1 MIQQITIKNF
11 AIIDDLV
18 IDFKKDMNIFTGETG
33 AGKSIIIDAL
43 GLLTGERA
51 NASMVRHGS
60 SKAMVEGVF
69 SLSSEAVKDFE
80 LEDYV
85 EDGQLIIRKEIDTDG
100 RSIIK
105 LNGKTTSI
113 STIKTITSNI
123 IDIHSQQDNQYLLN
137 KNYHL
142 LLLDNYGKNELK
154 DTKEEYAKVYKE
166 YQNSLKELDNLKKIM
181 VDDKRLEFMKFEV
194 EEIEAAKLKENELED
209 LTLEQKRIQEY
220 ENLNSKY
227 KVIEEVF
234 SGENNVIGQLYTA
247 KKALDSLAKDPVFNK
262 FLAPYDNAYIQM
274 DEVFKDIKN
283 EFEKIAVDEF
293 RLNEIQTR
301 IYEITKLKRKYGQTT
316 NDILMYRDKL
326 AETIKDLE
334 NVELN
339 ISKINF
345 KIESSLKQ
353 LRAIGSKLEILRDKV
368 FKQLGQ
374 EVKVQLKDL
383 FLENAEI
390 GLSKTNKESPDK
402 NGLIDYE
409 FIVSLNPGSP
419 LKPLIKV
426 ASGGEMGRLMLGL
439 KVIFNKHFNISTSI
453 FDEIDVGISGK
464 IARAVGLK
472 MQTLAESMQIIVI
485 THIPQVASLGKNHFI
500 VEKKIANNN
509 TSTEVRILNSKERIV
524 EIAKMVSGGK
534 VPTESALANAKE
546 LINEQTNN

>member
-69 SLSSEAVKDFE
+69 SLTSEAVKDFE
-80 LEDYV
+80 LDEYV

-113 STIKTITSNI
+113 STIKSITSNI

-142 LLLDNYGKNELK
+142 LLLDNYGKVELK
-154 DTKEEYAKVYKE
+154 NAKEEYAKVFKE
-166 YQNSLKELDNLKKIM
+166 YQSAIKELDNLKKIM
-181 VDDKRLEFMKFEV
+181 VDDKRLEFMKFEL
-194 EEIEAAKLKENELED
+194 EEIEAGKLKENELEN

-247 KKALDSLAKDPVFNK
+247 KKALEGLSKDPLFNK
-262 FLAPYDNAYIQM
+262 FLAPYDNAYIQI

-283 EFEKIAVDEF
+283 EFDKIAVDEF

-316 NDILMYRDKL
+316 NDILKYRDKL
-326 AETIKDLE
+326 TASIRELE

-339 ISKINF
+339 ISKVNS
-345 KIESSLKQ
+345 KIQASLIQ
-353 LRAIGSKLEILRDKV
+353 LKVLGGKLETLRDKV
-368 FKQLGQ
+368 FKRLGQ
-374 EVKVQLKDL
+374 EVKIQLKDL

-390 GLSKTNKESPDK
+390 GISKVNKELPDK
-402 NGLIDYE
+402 SGLIDYE

-472 MQTLAESMQIIVI
+472 MQTLSESMQIIVI

-500 VEKKIANNN
+500 VEKKVANNN
-509 TSTEVRILNSKERIV
+509 TSTEVRILSIKERIV

-534 VPTESALANAKE
+534 VPSESALANAKE

>member
-1 MIQQITIKNF
+1 
-11 AIIDDLV
+11 
-18 IDFKKDMNIFTGETG
+18 
-33 AGKSIIIDAL
+33 
-43 GLLTGERA
+43 
-51 NASMVRHGS
+51 MVRHGS

-166 YQNSLKELDNLKKIM
+166 YQYSLKELDNLKKIM

>member
-51 NASMVRHGS
+51 NASMIRYGS
-60 SKAMVEGVF
+60 TKAMIEGVF
-69 SLSSEAVKDFE
+69 VLADEVINTFE
-80 LEDYV
+80 LGDYI
-85 EDGQLIIRKEIDTDG
+85 EDGMMVIRKEIDTDG
-100 RSIIK
+100 RSILK
-105 LNGKTTSI
+105 VNGRTTSI
-113 STIKTITSNI
+113 STVRNITSNI

-142 LLLDNYGKNELK
+142 LLLDNYGKNSLK
-154 DTKEEYAKVYKE
+154 ETKDEYSKLFKE
-166 YQNSLKELDNLKKIM
+166 YQLALKELDNLKSIM
-181 VDDKRLEFMKFEV
+181 VDDKRLEFMKFEL
-194 EEIEAAKLKENELED
+194 EEINNAKLKDNELED

-227 KVIEEVF
+227 KVIQEVF
-234 SGENNVIGQLYTA
+234 TGDNNVLGQLYTA
-247 KKALDSLAKDPVFNK
+247 KKALDGLAKDPLFANFVST
-262 FLAPYDNAYIQM
+262 YDNAYIQI

-293 RLNEIQTR
+293 RLNEIQLR
-301 IYEITKLKRKYGQTT
+301 IFEINKLKRKYGQTT
-316 NDILMYRDKL
+316 NDILSYRDKL
-326 AETIKDLE
+326 EISIKELD

-339 ISKINF
+339 ITKVNNKINTLI
-345 KIESSLKQ
+345 KDLKT
-353 LRAIGSKLEILRDKV
+353 IGLKLEGLRDKV
-368 FKQLGQ
+368 FATLAS
-374 EVKVQLKDL
+374 EVKTQLKDL
-383 FLENAEI
+383 YLENAEVGI
-390 GLSKTNKESPDK
+390 SKVNKEIPDK
-402 NGLIDYE
+402 NGFIDYE
-409 FIVSLNPGSP
+409 FTVSLNPGTP

-472 MQTLAESMQIIVI
+472 MQKLSSSMQIIVI
-485 THIPQVASLGKNHFI
+485 THIPQVASLGKNHFV
-500 VEKKIANNN
+500 VEKKISNNS
-509 TSTEVRILNSKERIV
+509 TSTEVRLLTQKERIV
-524 EIAKMVSGGK
+524 EVAKMVSGGK
-534 VPTESALANAKE
+534 VPTDNALANAEE
-546 LINEQTNN
+546 LINDQTNI